1 MTKKIHA
8 AVMVTALTVLGTVGF
23 IDPIRA
29 QEPATP
35 KPAEP
40 AVKKRYDSARRVPD
54 YFGQIG
60 LTTEQR
66 ASIYGIQSKRSE
78 KIEELEKQIA
88 TQKAEM
94 LVECEGTLTEIQKK
108 LLDNLRR
115 AASEPAKSA
124 K

>member
-1 MTKKIHA
+1 MTIRIRA
-8 AVMVTALTVLGTVGF
+8 AVVVTALTVLGLVGS
-23 IDPIRA
+23 IDRIGA
-29 QEPATP
+29 QEPATA

-40 AVKKRYDSARRVPD
+40 VVKRRDAARRVPD

-66 ASIYGIQSKRSE
+66 ASIYSVQGKRYE
-78 KIEELEKQIA
+78 KIDALEQQIA

-108 LLDNLRR
+108 LLENLRR
-115 AASEPAKSA
+115 AASEPAKPA

>member
-1 MTKKIHA
+1 MTIRIRA
-8 AVMVTALTVLGTVGF
+8 AAAMSALTVLGLVGS
-23 IDPIRA
+23 IGQIGA
-29 QEPATP
+29 QEAATA

-40 AVKKRYDSARRVPD
+40 VVKKRDAARRVPD

-66 ASIYGIQSKRSE
+66 ANIYGIQNKRYD
-78 KIEELEKQIA
+78 KIEALEQEIA

-94 LVECEGTLTEIQKK
+94 MAECEGTLTEIQKK

>member
-1 MTKKIHA
+1 MTIRIRAA
-8 AVMVTALTVLGTVGF
+8 AVVVTLTVLGLMGS
-23 IDPIRA
+23 IDQTGA
-29 QEPATP
+29 QEPATT

-40 AVKKRYDSARRVPD
+40 ALKKRYDSARRVPD

-66 ASIYGIQSKRSE
+66 ASIYSIQGKRSE
-78 KIEELEKQIA
+78 KIDELEKQIA

-115 AASEPAKSA
+115 AASEPAKPA